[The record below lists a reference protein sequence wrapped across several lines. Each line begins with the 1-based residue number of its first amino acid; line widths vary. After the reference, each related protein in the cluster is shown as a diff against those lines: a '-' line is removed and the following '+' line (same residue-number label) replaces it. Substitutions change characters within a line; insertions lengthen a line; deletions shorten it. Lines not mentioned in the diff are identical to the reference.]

1 MPTCRLTNVVCFVCC
16 QQNQE
21 FFKADPNTDT
31 WKAYVDYVD
40 EMIVDG
46 FFNTIHCSLQ
56 YMLNNT
62 DTKLSPTPLSE
73 ARLELQV
80 TFKFHHFQS
89 YNTLR
94 RWSAAADMAG

>member
-1 MPTCRLTNVVCFVCC
+1 MC

-21 FFKADPNTDT
+21 FFKADPSTDM

-62 DTKLSPTPLSE
+62 DVKLNPNPLYE

-80 TFKFHHFQS
+80 TVCVCVEREREAEAETQTDRELSLIHI
-89 YNTLR
+89 
-94 RWSAAADMAG
+94 